1 MNILT
6 EIIAHKIQ
14 EVERLKKKISRK
26 NLEDSE
32 FFKLE
37 CNSLSDSIRAKNFG
51 IIAEMKR
58 KSPSAGDIR
67 PDLDPKLLG
76 KRYAD
81 SGVAGIS
88 ILTDNKYFGGHYLDL
103 LEVKKEVETPILRKD
118 FIVDEYQIF
127 ESKAM
132 GANCILLIASV
143 LEKQHLKELALIANS
158 LGLEVLME
166 IHEQSELEKFNDEI
180 SILGVNNRDLKKQA
194 TYLSISE
201 TLRPYL
207 PNDITLISESG
218 IKTSQETEFLA
229 SLGYHGAL
237 IGESIVGDENP
248 SAKIESLQLKT
259 VTQ

>member
-1 MNILT
+1 MNLLT

-14 EVERLKKKISRK
+14 NVDRLKKQISRK

-32 FFKLE
+32 FFNVE
-37 CNSLSDSIRAKNFG
+37 CKSLSESIRAKNFG

-58 KSPSAGDIR
+58 KSPSAGAIR
-67 PDLDPKLLG
+67 PDLQPKVLG
-76 KRYAD
+76 KLYED

-88 ILTDNKYFGGHYLDL
+88 VLTDNKYFGGHYLDL

-132 GANCILLIASV
+132 GADCILLIASI

-180 SILGVNNRDLKKQA
+180 SILGVNNRDLNKQV
-194 TYLSISE
+194 TDLLTSE
-201 TLRPYL
+201 NLRPYL
-207 PNDITLISESG
+207 PNNVTLISESG
-218 IKTSQETEFLA
+218 IKTSLETLYLS

-237 IGESIVGDENP
+237 IGESIVGNENP

-259 VTQ
+259 VTK

>member
-1 MNILT
+1 MDILT
-6 EIIAHKIQ
+6 EIIANKRQ
-14 EVERLKKKISRK
+14 EISRLKKQVSRK

-32 FFKLE
+32 FFSLE
-37 CNSLSDSIRAKNFG
+37 CKSLSESIRDKNFG

-58 KSPSAGDIR
+58 KSPSAGAIR
-67 PDLDPKLLG
+67 TDLQPKVLG
-76 KRYAD
+76 KRYED

-88 ILTDNKYFGGHYLDL
+88 ILTDNKYFGGHFLDL
-103 LEVKKEVETPILRKD
+103 MEVKKEVETPILRKD

-132 GANCILLIASV
+132 GADCILLIASV

-180 SILGVNNRDLKKQA
+180 SILGVNNRDLKKQV
-194 TYLSISE
+194 TDLLISE
-201 TLRPYL
+201 NLRPFL

-218 IKTSQETEFLA
+218 IKTPLETQYLS

-237 IGESIVGDENP
+237 IGESIVGDDNP

>member
-6 EIIAHKIQ
+6 EIIAHKIK
-14 EVERLKKKISRK
+14 EVDFLKKQVSRK
-26 NLEDSE
+26 NLEESE
-32 FFKLE
+32 FFNAE
-37 CNSLSDSIRAKNFG
+37 CKSLSQSICDKNFG

-58 KSPSAGDIR
+58 KSPSAGIIR
-67 PDLDPKLLG
+67 TDLQPKVLG
-76 KRYAD
+76 KHYEN

-88 ILTDNKYFGGHYLDL
+88 ILTDNKYFGGHYLDV
-103 LEVKKEVETPILRKD
+103 LEVKKEVQTPILRKD

-132 GANCILLIASV
+132 GADCILLIASI

-180 SILGVNNRDLKKQA
+180 SILGVNNRDLKRQA
-194 TYLSISE
+194 TDLLTSE
-201 TLRPYL
+201 NLRPYL
-207 PNDITLISESG
+207 PNNVTLISESG
-218 IKTSQETEFLA
+218 IKTSLETLYLS

-237 IGESIVGDENP
+237 IGESIVGHKNP

-259 VTQ
+259 MTQ

>member
-6 EIIAHKIQ
+6 EIVANKRQ
-14 EVERLKKKISRK
+14 EINRFKKQVSRK

-32 FFKLE
+32 FFNLE
-37 CNSLSDSIRAKNFG
+37 CKSLSESIREKNFG
-51 IIAEMKR
+51 IIAEIKR
-58 KSPSAGDIR
+58 KSPSAGVIR
-67 PDLDPKLLG
+67 TDLQPRILG
-76 KRYAD
+76 KRYED

-132 GANCILLIASV
+132 GADCILLIASV

-166 IHEQSELEKFNDEI
+166 IHEHSELEKFNDEI
-180 SILGVNNRDLKKQA
+180 SILGVNNRDLKRQV
-194 TYLSISE
+194 TDLLISE
-201 TLRPYL
+201 NLRPYL
-207 PNDITLISESG
+207 PSNVTLISESG
-218 IKTSQETEFLA
+218 IKTSKETEFLA
-229 SLGYHGAL
+229 SLGYQGAL
-237 IGESIVGDENP
+237 IGESIVGNENP
-248 SAKIESLQLKT
+248 STKIKSLQLKT
-259 VTQ
+259 VIQ

>member
-6 EIIAHKIQ
+6 EIIAHKIK
-14 EVERLKKKISRK
+14 EVESLKKQISRK

-32 FFKLE
+32 FFNVE
-37 CNSLSDSIRAKNFG
+37 CKSLSESIRSKNFG

-58 KSPSAGDIR
+58 KSPSAGIIR
-67 PDLDPKLLG
+67 ADLDPKLLG
-76 KRYAD
+76 KRYAN

-103 LEVKKEVETPILRKD
+103 LEVKKEVDTPILRKD

-132 GANCILLIASV
+132 GADCILLIASI
-143 LEKQHLKELALIANS
+143 LEKQHLKDLALIANS

-166 IHEQSELEKFNDEI
+166 IHDHRELEKFNDEI
-180 SILGVNNRDLKKQA
+180 SILGVNNRDLKRQV
-194 TYLSISE
+194 TDLSISE
-201 TLRPYL
+201 NLRPYL
-207 PNDITLISESG
+207 PNNITLISESG
-218 IKTSQETEFLA
+218 IKTSKETEHLYNIGF
-229 SLGYHGAL
+229 HGAL
-237 IGESIVGDENP
+237 IGESIVGNEDP

>member
-6 EIIAHKIQ
+6 EIIAHKRQ
-14 EVERLKKKISRK
+14 EVEHLKKQVSRK

-37 CNSLSDSIRAKNFG
+37 CNSLSDSIRSKNFG

-58 KSPSAGDIR
+58 KSPSAGAIR
-67 PDLDPKLLG
+67 TDLNPTQLG
-76 KRYAD
+76 KRYSD

-88 ILTDNKYFGGHYLDL
+88 VLTDNKYFGGHYLDL
-103 LEVKKEVETPILRKD
+103 LEVKKEVETPVLRKD

-132 GANCILLIASV
+132 GADCILLIASV

-166 IHEQSELEKFNDEI
+166 VHEHSELEKFNDEI

-194 TYLSISE
+194 TDLSISE
-201 TLRPYL
+201 KLRPYL

-218 IKTSQETEFLA
+218 IKTSKETEFLA

-237 IGESIVGDENP
+237 IGESIVGNKNP
-248 SAKIESLQLKT
+248 SAKIESFQLKT

>member
-6 EIIAHKIQ
+6 EIVANKRQ
-14 EVERLKKKISRK
+14 EVNRLKKQVNRK

-37 CNSLSDSIRAKNFG
+37 CKSLSKSICDKNFG
-51 IIAEMKR
+51 IIAEIKR
-58 KSPSAGDIR
+58 KSPSAGVIR
-67 PDLDPKLLG
+67 TDLQPKVLG
-76 KRYAD
+76 KRYED

-88 ILTDNKYFGGHYLDL
+88 VLTDNKYFGGHYLDL
-103 LEVKKEVETPILRKD
+103 LEVKKEVEVPVLRKD

-132 GANCILLIASV
+132 GADCILLIASV

-180 SILGVNNRDLKKQA
+180 SILGVNNRDLKKQV
-194 TYLSISE
+194 TNLITSE
-201 TLRPYL
+201 SLRPFL
-207 PNDITLISESG
+207 PNNITLISESG
-218 IKTSQETEFLA
+218 IKTAIETQYLS

-237 IGESIVGDENP
+237 IGESIVGNENP
-248 SAKIESLQLKT
+248 SVKIESLQLNT